1 MSQNN
6 IFDSFEEVRQLISE
20 YSIEDLQY
28 KMAHNQDFILIDIRE
43 DHEWLTGHI
52 PSAIHLKRG
61 NLTTEISQIIP
72 DKNQEIILYCAIG
85 FRSALSALELE
96 NIGYTNVYSLYG
108 GIIRWDD
115 LGLTVEMPLSN
126 VK

>member
-6 IFDSFEEVRQLISE
+6 IFNSFEEVRQLISE
-20 YSIEDLQY
+20 YSIEDLQH

-43 DHEWLTGHI
+43 DHEWLAGHI
-52 PSAIHLKRG
+52 PNAIHLKRG
-61 NLTTEISQIIP
+61 NLTTEICQIIA

-85 FRSALSALELE
+85 FRSALSALDLA

-108 GIIRWDD
+108 GIVRWDD

>member
-28 KMAHNQDFILIDIRE
+28 KMVHNQDFILIDIRE

-61 NLTTEISQIIP
+61 NLTTEISQIVP

-115 LGLTVEMPLSN
+115 LGLTVEMPFSN

>member
-61 NLTTEISQIIP
+61 NLTTEISQIVP

>member
-6 IFDSFEEVRQLISE
+6 IFNSFEEVRQLISE

-52 PSAIHLKRG
+52 PSAIHLKKG
-61 NLTTEISQIIP
+61 NLTTEISQIVP

-115 LGLTVEMPLSN
+115 LGLTVEIPLSN

>member
-28 KMAHNQDFILIDIRE
+28 KMVHNQDFILIDIRE

-61 NLTTEISQIIP
+61 NLTTEISQIVP

>member
-61 NLTTEISQIIP
+61 NLTTEISQIVP

-115 LGLTVEMPLSN
+115 LGLTVEMPFSN

>member
-52 PSAIHLKRG
+52 PSAIHLKKG
-61 NLTTEISQIIP
+61 NLTTEISQIVP

-115 LGLTVEMPLSN
+115 LGLTVEIPLSN

>member
-28 KMAHNQDFILIDIRE
+28 KMSHNQDFILIDIRE

-61 NLTTEISQIIP
+61 NLTTEISQIVP